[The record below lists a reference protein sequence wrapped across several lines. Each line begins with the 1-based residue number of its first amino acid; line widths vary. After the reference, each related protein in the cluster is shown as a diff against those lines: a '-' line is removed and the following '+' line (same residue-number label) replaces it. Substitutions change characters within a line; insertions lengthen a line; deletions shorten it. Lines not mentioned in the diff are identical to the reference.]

1 MNLVCLILLLTQ
13 EQKQLGIS
21 LCCPALI
28 PFFGCSEPPVLQIRV
43 KLCQQF
49 EYEIHSFTSDIHVFE
64 KYGTL
69 ISRYTK
75 SFTSNFLE
83 NYGFFFPLIY
93 GKIFSER

>member
-28 PFFGCSEPPVLQIRV
+28 PFFGPPVLQIRV

-49 EYEIHSFTSDIHVFE
+49 EYEIYSFTSDIHVFE

-83 NYGFFFPLIY
+83 NCGFFFPLIY